1 MTADRGIC
9 EAELEQT
16 RLKEL
21 MIERAGAVYVLAHAA
36 KLGQRP
42 FHAWAPL
49 PPRVTLVTDSSA
61 TDEQIRLLHRCRH
74 RGCDGLRLP
83 AQPYATSTA

>member
-1 MTADRGIC
+1 
-9 EAELEQT
+9 
-16 RLKEL
+16 

-49 PPRVTLVTDSSA
+49 PPPVTLVTDCSA
-61 TDEQIRLLHRCRH
+61 TDEQIRPFTDA
-74 RGCDGLRLP
+74 GIEVV
-83 AQPYATSTA
+83 TV